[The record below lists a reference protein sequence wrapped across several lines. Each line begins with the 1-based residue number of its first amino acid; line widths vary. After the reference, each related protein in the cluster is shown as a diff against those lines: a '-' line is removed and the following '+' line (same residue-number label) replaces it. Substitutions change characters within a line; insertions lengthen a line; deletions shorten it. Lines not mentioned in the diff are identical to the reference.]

1 MKQCTEELENTGLV
15 LLNRPASALD
25 LSQAALALR
34 WGAIR
39 PDSSKIKPYAAVIGE
54 EELVILVH
62 PQNTIQQISADD
74 LEAIYTGRMRTWKT
88 AAPANEI
95 QVLVYPEGE
104 ETQEIF
110 ENIFLN
116 SSPGR
121 AQITSLVPD
130 PAAMRETIAKNPG
143 AIGFLPRRWVDSTVK
158 TLPVENL
165 DPVQLRHPILALSQ
179 SEPGG
184 QEKEWLVCLQEMM
197 SE

>member
-1 MKQCTEELENTGLV
+1 LRICN
-15 LLNRPASALD
+15 PAS
-25 LSQAALALR
+25 
-34 WGAIR
+34 
-39 PDSSKIKPYAAVIGE
+39 
-54 EELVILVH
+54 
-62 PQNTIQQISADD
+62 
-74 LEAIYTGRMRTWKT
+74 
-88 AAPANEI
+88 PAQEI
-95 QVLVYPEGE
+95 QVLFYPEGA
-104 ETQEIF
+104 ETLEIF

-165 DPVQLRHPILALSQ
+165 DPAQLRHPILALSQ